1 MHLRFFPSPRV
12 RAFVFRAA
20 CLALA
25 ALPGAVA
32 LAYPPAPHHTIY
44 GVVRDDMGHPLV
56 VTNAQVVLETLS
68 GVQIKKQIVPHLA
81 PGVNYR
87 LFVPMD
93 AGLTDDAYHPTALRP
108 TLPFRMK
115 VIIGTVTHLPIEM
128 TVDFASLGQPS
139 QTTRIDLTLGID
151 SDKDSLPD
159 AWERSVLGE
168 GMDITDISPHEDLD
182 GDGVSN
188 FHEYI
193 AGTYAFDSEDGLK
206 VQITSTNN
214 RPCVEFLAITGRSYT
229 LHASSD
235 MKSWAPVPF
244 RVSGD
249 TSAVP
254 TQTSYRATDVRT
266 VRLEVIVDETQPP
279 PALFLRAKVE

>member
-1 MHLRFFPSPRV
+1 MRLRFLNPPTLQ
-12 RAFVFRAA
+12 AFCRAA
-20 CLALA
+20 SLALIA
-25 ALPGAVA
+25 MSVP
-32 LAYPPAPHHTIY
+32 LAFGYPPAPHHTIY
-44 GVVRDDMGHPLV
+44 GTVRDEMGHPLV
-56 VTNAQVVLETLS
+56 VTNAQVVLETMS
-68 GVQIKKQIVPHLA
+68 GVQIKKQIVPHLG
-81 PGVNYR
+81 PGMNYR

-128 TVDFASLGQPS
+128 SVDFASLGHPS
-139 QTTRIDLTLGID
+139 QNTRIDLTLGID

-159 AWERSVLGE
+159 AWERSLLSE
-168 GMDITDISPHEDLD
+168 GMEITDIHPHEDLD

-188 FHEYI
+188 FHEYF

-235 MKSWAPVPF
+235 LKSWAPVPF

-249 TSAVP
+249 TSTVP
-254 TQTSYRATDVRT
+254 TRTTYRATDVRN
-266 VRLEVIVDETQPP
+266 VRLEVVVDETQPP
-279 PALFLRAKVE
+279 PALFLRAKVQ